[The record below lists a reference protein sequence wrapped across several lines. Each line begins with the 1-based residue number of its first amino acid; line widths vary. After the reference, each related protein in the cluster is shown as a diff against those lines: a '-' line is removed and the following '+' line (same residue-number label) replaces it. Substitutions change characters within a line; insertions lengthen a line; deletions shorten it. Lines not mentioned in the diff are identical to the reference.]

1 MINNKYGISLDR
13 ILSVPLPVETETYK
27 PIPYKE
33 VNDFV
38 LDNFNRVD
46 KSSHFSVNGG
56 YAIKSIYEFDVN
68 KELKGCIVV
77 NNSYDKSVAFKA
89 TFAMMVKVC
98 SNGMFMNIINSSYRR
113 KHVEDV
119 QLEYKQQ
126 LLEKITNIDNFINI
140 HIQAKDKLE
149 SIEMSK
155 EEMYKETLDIV
166 LEKRFSNRFGNY
178 DKIKEQIEHP
188 SFNYHNGNTRWDF
201 YNHCTLA
208 ARNNRFNAIDIC
220 NKKIANHFKLETLI

>member
-13 ILSVPLPVETETYK
+13 ILSVPLPAETETYK

-46 KSSHFSVNGG
+46 KSSHFSINGG

-68 KELKGCIVV
+68 RDLKGCIVI
-77 NNSYDKSVAFKA
+77 NNSYDKSVAFRA
-89 TFAMMVKVC
+89 TFAMMIKVC
-98 SNGMFMNIINSSYRR
+98 SNGMFMNIINSTYRR

-119 QLEYKQQ
+119 QLEYKNQV
-126 LLEKITNIDNFINI
+126 LEKITSIDTFIDI
-140 HIQAKDKLE
+140 HLQAKAKLE
-149 SIEMSK
+149 AIEMSK
-155 EEMYKETLDIV
+155 EDMYKETLDIV
-166 LEKRFSNRFGNY
+166 LDRKFSNRFRNY
-178 DKIKEQIEHP
+178 GKIRQQIEHP

-208 ARNNRFNAIDIC
+208 ARDSNLNAFDINNR
-220 NKKIANHFKLETLI
+220 KIASHFRLETLI